1 MVLVITAT
9 YFMAD
14 IISYKGLK
22 ETYDQALYGAE
33 RILDRMEQTPGY
45 DRNMP
50 VAFAGWFT
58 EENYPKDESY
68 WDYSIGPMVG
78 WQMTHGDY
86 YPNTESIR
94 RFYLQYFDE
103 PVVVAD
109 PATFSMIIQ
118 SPEFAEMGTFPAV
131 DSVKVING
139 VMTVKMMN
147 DPWPPY

>member
-1 MVLVITAT
+1 MLIE
-9 YFMAD
+9 Y
-14 IISYKGLK
+14 ICSYSEINASKR
-22 ETYDQALYGAE
+22 ALTPSPYRFDAKYGS
-33 RILDRMEQTPGY
+33 L
-45 DRNMP
+45 P
-50 VAFAGWFT
+50 VATRPNYDFAGWFT